1 MVGIIVS
8 LTLCAL
14 FPITGPG
21 AVINRFCC
29 LLASIGLLTSSI
41 SWYVIDRNLNVGTDF
56 GNGAKK
62 LEIVLMTVAILYLF
76 LTFKTAQHYG
86 SKASSNQ

>member
-1 MVGIIVS
+1 
-8 LTLCAL
+8 
-14 FPITGPG
+14 
-21 AVINRFCC
+21 
-29 LLASIGLLTSSI
+29 
-41 SWYVIDRNLNVGTDF
+41 VGTDF